1 MEEYAMP
8 SIFTADPANPIKSR
22 LALQSIDGLDSGFI
36 GSEEPVIS
44 VEPAGGLLRQRRLA
58 TRIEELVAAARR
70 RDASMAVL
78 SHELASPLASI
89 QNAVAI
95 LRLRS
100 NDATVQVDMHALIE
114 RQLRQIGVLTATL
127 AEAPVSTLED
137 LEQVKLHRERIDLC
151 VVLERAAETVR
162 PALIERSHKLSVVW
176 PETPVWVI
184 ADAGRLEQVF
194 VNLLSNASKYTER
207 GGEILMSMHVNLDH
221 VAVQVRDSGIG
232 IAIDVIPHIF
242 NLFARGD
249 SPAVRTRPGRGIG
262 LALVRSIL
270 ASHGG
275 TIAASSAGIGLGSE
289 FTVRLKLEPA
299 AG

>member
-1 MEEYAMP
+1 MP
-8 SIFTADPANPIKSR
+8 SIFTADPVIPIKSR
-22 LALQSIDGLDSGFI
+22 LALQAIDGLASDFI
-36 GSEEPVIS
+36 GTEEPVITVDPS
-44 VEPAGGLLRQRRLA
+44 GGLLRQRRLT
-58 TRIEELVAAARR
+58 TRIEELVATARR

-100 NDATVQVDMHALIE
+100 NDATIQLDMHALIE
-114 RQLRQIGVLTATL
+114 RQLRQIGLLTATL
-127 AEAPVSTLED
+127 CDAPVSTLED
-137 LEQVKLHRERIDLC
+137 LEQVRLHPKRIDLC
-151 VVLERAAETVR
+151 SVLERAAETVQ
-162 PALIERSHKLSVVW
+162 PALAERLHKLSVAW
-176 PETPVWVI
+176 PETPIWVI

-194 VNLLSNASKYTER
+194 VNLLSNASKYTDL
-207 GGEILMSMHVNLDH
+207 GGEILMAMHVDRDQ
-221 VAVQVRDSGIG
+221 VVVQVRDSGIG

-275 TIAASSAGIGLGSE
+275 TISAASAGIGLGSE
-289 FTVRLKLEPA
+289 FTVRLQLEP
-299 AG
+299 